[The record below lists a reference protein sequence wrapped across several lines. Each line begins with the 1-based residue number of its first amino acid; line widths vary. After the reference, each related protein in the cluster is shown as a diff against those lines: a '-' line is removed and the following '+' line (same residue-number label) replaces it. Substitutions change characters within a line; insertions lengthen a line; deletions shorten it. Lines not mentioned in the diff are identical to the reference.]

1 MKVFRFLVFQDLKS
15 YYKGNLDIEANTKE
29 EALRILKKKKQ
40 KDLEEECFNWTQA
53 DEADPVGKID
63 VDTYSIHEI

>member
-29 EALRILKKKKQ
+29 EALRILKKKKT
-40 KDLEEECFNWTQA
+40 KRFRRR
-53 DEADPVGKID
+53 VF
-63 VDTYSIHEI
+63 